1 MRLGMWHYS
10 IETIHPFLGMRPPC
24 IMNFGITQGVCM
36 HTRDEVRLTDLA
48 GCAG

>member
-1 MRLGMWHYS
+1 
-10 IETIHPFLGMRPPC
+10 
-24 IMNFGITQGVCM
+24 MNFGITQGVCM

>member
-1 MRLGMWHYS
+1 MYNSLD
-10 IETIHPFLGMRPPC
+10 T
-24 IMNFGITQGVCM
+24 TQGDRM

>member
-1 MRLGMWHYS
+1 MYN
-10 IETIHPFLGMRPPC
+10 EF
-24 IMNFGITQGVCM
+24 QYYAGVGM